1 MADNA
6 QGRQLTHNIMLLISI
21 IICST
26 LYHLG
31 QYDIISIAMKRRLKQ
46 WRSTNSPISTKR
58 PIVSHLHSLSTHT
71 KQQTNK
77 LQRKTQNT
85 TYVILKIQILV
96 WEMHNNVALLNRKII
111 DLKIDRKGLCGRECV
126 IIGFEMKSMEIATQ
140 F

>member
-1 MADNA
+1 
-6 QGRQLTHNIMLLISI
+6 
-21 IICST
+21 
-26 LYHLG
+26 
-31 QYDIISIAMKRRLKQ
+31 MKRRLKQ

-77 LQRKTQNT
+77 LQRKTQIT
-85 TYVILKIQILV
+85 TYVILEIQILV

-111 DLKIDRKGLCGRECV
+111 YLKIDRKGLCGRECV
-126 IIGFEMKSMEIATQ
+126 VIGFEMKSMEIARQ